1 MGFAML
7 SEKKGQEEVAKLE
20 ASGVTLDEAKKK
32 VEAIVAHSYVLTAQA
47 ANRDPATAKKNRDIA
62 EQKRK
67 FEEAN
72 GIVKKEVQKSNV
84 NDKPKTSSYVDPT
97 KRALE
102 KSKKKSKPIVKE

>member
-47 ANRDPATAKKNRDIA
+47 ANKDPATAKKNKDIA

-72 GIVKKEVQKSNV
+72 GIVKKEVVKP
-84 NDKPKTSSYVDPT
+84 NDKPQTSVYVDPT
-97 KRALE
+97 KRSLE
-102 KSKKKSKPIVKE
+102 QLKKK